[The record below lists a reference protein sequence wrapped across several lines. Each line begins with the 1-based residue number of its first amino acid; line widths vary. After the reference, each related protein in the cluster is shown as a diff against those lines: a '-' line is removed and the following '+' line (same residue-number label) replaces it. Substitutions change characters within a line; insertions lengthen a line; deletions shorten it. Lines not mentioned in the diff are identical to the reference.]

1 MWSGGGWR
9 RQAIAPPTHS
19 PKITLPLGGER
30 LSLTCPLS
38 SHTPS
43 SLQFRQVP
51 SPGPI
56 NLVQNLFAGR
66 GAYTIRHYEHKI
78 KIATSAIQYSCSLR
92 RTLICVTLMLQSGL
106 GHKIQHFK
114 FRYKGIG
121 PRASGS
127 WGGKGPPAGP
137 PGAPRP
143 WTGPFAMGAKIRT
156 QGGLSNPRWVLG
168 PILTVLRLSFIL
180 QSCCGAF
187 CCRRNAIIRS
197 GKLCL
202 ASICTQMAMDAR
214 GMRQDKTRQDRLGTN
229 VMNTEDN

>member
-1 MWSGGGWR
+1 MFPGVFWGPGGFPEPVGTHWQNLSSNRAMRTCFVFFSEIHFLCNIFLCCCVTGTHMWSGGGWR
-9 RQAIAPPTHS
+9 RQAIAPPTHP
-19 PKITLPLGGER
+19 PKIALPLGGER

-78 KIATSAIQYSCSLR
+78 KIATSASQYSCSLR

-143 WTGPFAMGAKIRT
+143 WTGPL
-156 QGGLSNPRWVLG
+156 GG
-168 PILTVLRLSFIL
+168 
-180 QSCCGAF
+180 
-187 CCRRNAIIRS
+187 
-197 GKLCL
+197 
-202 ASICTQMAMDAR
+202 
-214 GMRQDKTRQDRLGTN
+214 
-229 VMNTEDN
+229 